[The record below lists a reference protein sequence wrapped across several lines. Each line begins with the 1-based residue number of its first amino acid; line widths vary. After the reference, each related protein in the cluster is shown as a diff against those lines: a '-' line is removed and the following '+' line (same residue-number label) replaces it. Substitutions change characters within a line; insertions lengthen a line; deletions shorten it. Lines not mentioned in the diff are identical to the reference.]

1 MSNKFDDLD
10 ISHHCINKNIFNKSN
25 NSTEELINEPENFEP
40 EPENV
45 IDLKNLFEPSEL
57 QPIISKVKP
66 KVKPKFNLYNYIIS
80 IFGCTSKYKEL

>member
-40 EPENV
+40 ENV

-66 KVKPKFNLYNYIIS
+66 KVKPKFNLYNYLIS
-80 IFGCTSKYKEL
+80 IFGCTSKYKEI